1 MISYEVSP
9 RQGSSNVSLFSSY
22 PFCSSNF
29 FVTIQLMPARNQN
42 KSVSKPKTPCTSTY
56 GFTLVEIMIVVTL
69 IAIIATVGLMN
80 NVSNSLQKG
89 RDGKRKQDLSKLV
102 RVLEDYYND
111 NNHFPYY
118 DPSTGIIA
126 GSPWGEPFGSY
137 VPQLPADPSAPSQ
150 QYYYLSGESGN
161 PNFFVL
167 YARLENKT
175 DDDIA
180 LTGCSSGCGP
190 NLSYNYAIHSSNVI
204 MVAGLPTGPEVNI
217 AYQADNPTPT
227 AVPPTP
233 TLILTPPASGPCS
246 HNQCC
251 QNRWCGQVGYPGSS
265 CGNGQKC
272 LNTPYDPL
280 NPWQCSCVQACGGN
294 PQCPES

>member
-1 MISYEVSP
+1 MSAHY
-9 RQGSSNVSLFSSY
+9 
-22 PFCSSNF
+22 
-29 FVTIQLMPARNQN
+29 QN
-42 KSVSKPKTPCTSTY
+42 KSVARSKTPRSSLS

-69 IAIIATVGLMN
+69 IAIIAVVGLMN

-89 RDGKRKQDLSKLV
+89 RDGKRKQDLNKLA

-111 NNHFPYY
+111 NSHYPLY
-118 DPSTGIIA
+118 DSSSGMIV
-126 GSPWGEPFGSY
+126 GSPWGQPFGSY
-137 VPQLPADPSAPSQ
+137 VPELPADPSAPSQ
-150 QYYYLSGESGN
+150 QYYYLSGATGN

-167 YARLENKT
+167 FARLENKA

-190 NLSYNYAIHSSNVI
+190 NLSYNYAIHSANVV
-204 MVAGLPTGPEVNI
+204 MVAGLPTGPEVDI

-227 AVPPTP
+227 TGPTSTPAPPTP
-233 TLILTPPASGPCS
+233 TLNITPPESGPCS

-272 LNTPYDPL
+272 LNNPLDPF

-294 PQCPES
+294 PQCDPS